1 MVARADLRVDMDN
14 VTDRDAGDAADLA
27 AAALVLKE
35 PETVED
41 ALARLVVA
49 ALSVI
54 PGAEQCGISIA
65 DVSR

>member
-1 MVARADLRVDMDN
+1 MDN
-14 VTDRDAGDAADLA
+14 VTDRDAGDAADLAAAMA

-49 ALSVI
+49 ALSVTLARSSVASLL
-54 PGAEQCGISIA
+54 PT
-65 DVSR
+65 

>member
-1 MVARADLRVDMDN
+1 MDN
-14 VTDRDAGDAADLA
+14 VTDRDAGDAADLAAAMA